1 MGPNHLITA
10 LIYRAVPRKRR
21 LKSRQHLG
29 DTVSTLNPLNQMWH
43 YPGKVDTVS
52 RVMKIH
58 GVHAHRSIVVDRFGL
73 RIDGDE
79 RNVPKTFK
87 SGCL

>member
-1 MGPNHLITA
+1 MSEFDMESEVGRVHDSINYT
-10 LIYRAVPRKRR
+10 
-21 LKSRQHLG
+21 RQHLG
-29 DTVSTLNPLNQMWH
+29 DTVSSMNQPNQLWH

-52 RVMKIH
+52 TVLKTH

>member
-52 RVMKIH
+52 RVKKIN
-58 GVHAHRSIVVDRFGL
+58 GVHTHRSMVMDRIGS
-73 RIDGDE
+73 RSGGDE
-79 RNVPKTFK
+79 QQVMDISRQDCV
-87 SGCL
+87 